1 MIFSSGVD
9 RKTIR
14 YRQLVN
20 GKWVYVDGK
29 CFHQHD
35 VRAMTS
41 YESEQ
46 MRMIV
51 SGGISRLIPH

>member
-9 RKTIR
+9 RKTIQ
-14 YRQLVN
+14 YRQLAN

-29 CFHQHD
+29 SFHKHD
-35 VRAMTS
+35 VRAMAS

-46 MRMIV
+46 MRLIV
-51 SGGISRLIPH
+51 SGGNSVLILN

>member
-35 VRAMTS
+35 VRAMAS

-46 MRMIV
+46 MRMTV
-51 SGGISRLIPH
+51 SGGISRLFPH